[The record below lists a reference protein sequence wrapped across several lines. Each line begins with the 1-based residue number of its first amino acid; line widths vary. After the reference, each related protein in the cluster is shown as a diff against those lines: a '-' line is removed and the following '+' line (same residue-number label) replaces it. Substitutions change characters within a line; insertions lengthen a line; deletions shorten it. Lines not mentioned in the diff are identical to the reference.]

1 VSIAIRM
8 DDCHFDV
15 VHAEESAVLVVN
27 DPKSGVQVQ
36 VGFSKRELD
45 AGKPSPAEILKDKL
59 AGTVTVSSVVPPLE
73 GVGA

>member
-15 VHAEESAVLVVN
+15 VHADESAVLVVA
-27 DPKSGVQVQ
+27 DRQSGLQVQ
-36 VGFSKRELD
+36 IAFSKRELD
-45 AGKPSPAEILKDKL
+45 AGKPSPTEILKDKL